1 MPPEALPGTI
11 DIGQFIQEVKETL
24 LFLISPQFQEKL
36 LSLKIIAIVISVLFI
51 LAILY
56 FLSKSSYL
64 KDALLDDL
72 EDLSAFR
79 EFGQKKIVKR
89 WNKIKKRLERGS
101 GAQQKLSLI
110 EALQMFDEI
119 LVRAGYGG
127 ESLDERL
134 KKLTEKDMTNLESVL
149 AALQICQ
156 DIARDPD
163 YRLSRERAEEILN
176 IFEKAFTDLQV
187 F

>member
-1 MPPEALPGTI
+1 MPPEAPSGTI
-11 DIGQFIQEVKETL
+11 DIRQLIQEVKEAFQ
-24 LFLISPQFQEKL
+24 FLISSQFQERIL
-36 LSLKIIAIVISVLFI
+36 ILKIIFMVVSVLFF
-51 LAILY
+51 LALLY
-56 FLSKSSYL
+56 LLSKSSYL
-64 KDALLDDL
+64 ADAYFDDMG
-72 EDLSAFR
+72 DLSAFR

-89 WNKIKKRLERGS
+89 WTKIKKRLERGS

-110 EALQMFDEI
+110 EALQMFDGV

-127 ESLDERL
+127 ENLDERL
-134 KKLTEKDMTNLESVL
+134 EKLTEKDMTNLESVRG
-149 AALQICQ
+149 ALQTCQ

-176 IFEKAFTDLQV
+176 IFEKAFTDLEV